1 MTRRFAIQEHTVG
14 PDDRHYDLMIED
26 SGVLVTFQLEAP
38 PGEGRVL
45 GRCSF
50 DHRLRYL
57 SYEGELS
64 GGRGT
69 VRLWDHGQATD
80 EQGDPRAAR
89 YAARLD
95 HDELRRLPLSESR
108 PGRGGVLP
116 VPLLRRLGQPDR
128 LTR

>member
-89 YAARLD
+89 YAARFAGQ
-95 HDELRRLPLSESR
+95 RLSGRWVLQRERDDAIACQPLEGSA
-108 PGRGGVLP
+108 
-116 VPLLRRLGQPDR
+116 
-128 LTR
+128 